1 MSGIARQEFEMT
13 LAEPRTVPS
22 AVLQEAFPTST
33 GYPPKASVWDK
44 WLADL
49 TPRGE
54 REEVKSVQ
62 EEIGSPDV
70 VKEGTGGSWM
80 GESRSCVRTQAD
92 DAAGPR
98 RNFVDGKENAV
109 ANIVEEKK
117 PEARD
122 VAVKKEPGVLRGRR
136 VLSMDGNMCTLSLF
150 ERGGEVRVEA
160 AMRIGGKLLR
170 GGCEVPDATTDAW
183 AVWAR
188 TDVRVLDSAL
198 SVAYT

>member
-1 MSGIARQEFEMT
+1 VAVTATLELGST
-13 LAEPRTVPS
+13 LAEPRTLPT
-22 AVLQEAFPTST
+22 AVLQEALPTST
-33 GYPPKASVWDK
+33 ESSPAQSVWAE

-49 TPRGE
+49 TPRDAAA
-54 REEVKSVQ
+54 KPAQ
-62 EEIGSPDV
+62 IG
-70 VKEGTGGSWM
+70 GGSSKP
-80 GESRSCVRTQAD
+80 GKATAAPEGSESPCCVRTQAD

-98 RNFVDGKENAV
+98 RDLLADKENAA

-117 PEARD
+117 PEPRG
-122 VAVKKEPGVLRGRR
+122 VVVKKEPGVLRGRR

-150 ERGGEVRVEA
+150 ERSGEVRVEA
-160 AMRIGGKLLR
+160 AMRIDGKLLR
-170 GGCEVPDATTDAW
+170 GGCAVPNATTDAW